1 MPLTP
6 AGVLI
11 PVMDR
16 VGELTVLLTQR
27 SADLKHH
34 PGQVSFPGGRM
45 EEYDADVGAAALRE
59 AHEEVGI
66 EPGHVSVIGY
76 LSPMPSISGY
86 AITPVV
92 GLVSDRARLRIDR
105 TEVDR
110 VFEVPLDYLLDH
122 ANERL
127 VERHVFGRP
136 QPMAEFHYGGERIW
150 GVTAQILLLLRK
162 NLY

>member
-1 MPLTP
+1 
-6 AGVLI
+6 
-11 PVMDR
+11 MDR
-16 VGELTVLLTQR
+16 SESYGT
-27 SADLKHH
+27 ADATLRR
-34 PGQVSFPGGRM
+34 PQAPSGAGQFSRWSHA
-45 EEYDADVGAAALRE
+45 ETTDVGAAALRE

-110 VFEVPLDYLLDH
+110 VFEVPLNFLLDH

-150 GVTAQILLLLRK
+150 GKVTAQILLLLRK